1 MTTHRERAPLAEAIM
16 LYRERGASSFHVP
29 GHKNGR
35 AYAGEGKTT
44 EMLREA
50 MRIDV
55 TEITGTDDLFHPEG
69 VIQEAQEL
77 AADCFG
83 AE

>member
-50 MRIDV
+50 MRI
-55 TEITGTDDLFHPEG
+55 
-69 VIQEAQEL
+69 
-77 AADCFG
+77 
-83 AE
+83 